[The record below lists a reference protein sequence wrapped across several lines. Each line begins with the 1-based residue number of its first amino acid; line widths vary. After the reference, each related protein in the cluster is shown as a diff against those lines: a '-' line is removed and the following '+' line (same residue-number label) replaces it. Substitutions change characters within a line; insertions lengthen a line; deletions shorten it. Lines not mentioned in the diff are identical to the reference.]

1 MKMSKM
7 KDRAEN
13 KTKELVNKIS
23 DVNDQ
28 ELSKLEVFFRFRL
41 YSIFRLIDEKV
52 KSTMMWA
59 STKNKKKPLGP
70 SFGNNNS
77 KESDVSYVKIF

>member
-1 MKMSKM
+1 MNRM

-13 KTKELVNKIS
+13 KTKELVAKNL

-28 ELSKLEVFFRFRL
+28 ELKKMELFFRFRL
-41 YSIFRLIDEKV
+41 YSIFRLIDDKV
-52 KSTMMWA
+52 KSVMMWA
-59 STKNKKKPLGP
+59 STKNKKKPLAP

-77 KESDVSYVKIF
+77 KESDVSYVS